1 MKFYTTYKKFT
12 HNFNHKNSFSIVNV
26 AKEKH
31 PLINIDETLRRK
43 NQKKGKK
50 ISIIHDK
57 FLVQTTDESCITKKE
72 AFAIQNFA

>member
-1 MKFYTTYKKFT
+1 M
-12 HNFNHKNSFSIVNV
+12 NV

-57 FLVQTTDESCITKKE
+57 FLVQTTDESCITKKRSLCYTKFCMIE
-72 AFAIQNFA
+72 NVIKYAVHFVEN